1 MKTLV
6 EIKPWVSA
14 LAAGQG
20 AAYADDELYFDWT
33 AFKVPKGCWELIQFH
48 YLARPSGL
56 TGHAVNDMKSDFYF
70 AKPSLDGSAPTSL
83 GTVNA
88 ALATPG
94 VSSAVNL
101 YGNLISRYLQAS
113 QAAVATSDSTT
124 IVHSSVSTKD
134 PFFLCDNG
142 LTEAGYDTYYVAA
155 ITGGAN
161 DHRSGL
167 LVNNGSLT
175 TDKITVDGVDPR
187 DFLVIGDEIVTED
200 NAEIGTIKAMPD
212 ANTILLEKAT
222 KTTLENDHKI
232 FPKNPIT
239 IRLFLEN

>member
-14 LAAGQG
+14 GHQG
-20 AAYADDELYFDWT
+20 LTYADDELYFDWT

-48 YLARPSGL
+48 YLTRPSGL
-56 TGHAVNDMKSDFYF
+56 TGHAVNTIKSDFYF
-70 AKPSLDGSAPTSL
+70 AKPSRDGSAPTSL

-94 VSSAVNL
+94 AGSAVNL
-101 YGNLISRYLQAS
+101 YGNLVSKYLSVS
-113 QAAVATSDSTT
+113 QVVPAVSDSTT
-124 IVHSSVSTKD
+124 IVQSSLSSKD

-155 ITGGAN
+155 ITDGAN

-187 DFLVIGDEIVTED
+187 DFLVIGDEIITED

-222 KTTLENDHKI
+222 KTTLENDHVI
-232 FPKNPIT
+232 YPKNPIT